1 MDVSLRRAC
10 ALPVS
15 WLAALPPGAVVVA
28 VCWATQQLAALPAPG
43 LRAAAGVSGACALAL
58 AAALHA
64 RSRAVSVVPARILIV
79 VAAALLS
86 FFWACSRAQSALD
99 ARLAP
104 ALEGVDLAVE
114 GLVVTMPQPI
124 DRGTRFRFRVE
135 RCVAELPS
143 CPVGMVAAL
152 SWYGTRRRGQE
163 TAPPALVPAQRWRLT
178 VRLKRPHATANPG
191 VFDAELRALE
201 EGVSA
206 QGYVRASA
214 DSANSNTLLDA
225 RVADAGALVERLRHR
240 IRAAMVVALAENAPE
255 TRGVLVALAVGDQAA
270 IPSASWEMFNRTGV
284 GHLMSISG
292 LHITMLAALG
302 ALAAD
307 RLWRSR
313 RLARAFAGRPLAA
326 LIARP
331 YARWTCGVVTA
342 FAYSALAGWGIPAQR
357 TCWML
362 AAAGAALLA
371 GRARRVDQV
380 LCTAAAIVCLFD
392 PWAPL
397 APGFWL
403 SFAAVASIVWFGAA
417 RQARHARSDGAIAR
431 TLREAARTQVA
442 ASLALVPLGVLFF
455 ASVSLVGPLAN
466 AVAIPVVSALITPI
480 ALAGALPLPL
490 VPLAAPLLQLAAVLT
505 TPLLALLHWFDPGGA
520 GAPTIALP
528 AFWMLAL
535 ACLACAALLAPVPIA
550 GRFVAGLGML
560 PMIVNP
566 ADRPRA
572 DELWVTAL
580 DIGQGTA
587 VLVETSERRLLYD
600 AGPGFGSA
608 ADAGARVVVP
618 YLRARGIGAIDALV
632 VSHLDLD
639 HSGGALSVARA
650 LRVTWSATSLP
661 PDHPV
666 VRAVPAHYPCRRGE
680 AWQWGA
686 WSFEWLHP
694 GNDPDTGRRPST
706 NARSCVLLVS
716 GPGGRVLL
724 TGDIEAPQE
733 RRLLQVFGP
742 QELRASV
749 LVAPHHGSAT
759 SSTPEFL
766 DAVAPSVA
774 VFQFGYRNRYH
785 HPHPK
790 VMARYAERGILT
802 LRSDAHGAITA
813 RLAPGAAPQ
822 LSRHRLDAPRYWRV
836 TVDTDPVVDAVI
848 DAVID
853 ESAARAT
860 LPRKTRGAK
869 LLRGPAP
876 VHRP

>member
-1 MDVSLRRAC
+1 MDVSLRRVC
-10 ALPVS
+10 VFPVTLIAS
-15 WLAALPPGAVVVA
+15 FPPGAVVVA
-28 VCWATQQLAALPAPG
+28 VCWATQQLAVLPSPE
-43 LRAAAGVSGACALAL
+43 LRAGAGLCGACALVL

-64 RSRAVSVVPARILIV
+64 RSRPVGVAPVRALVV

-86 FFWACSRAQSALD
+86 LFWACSRAQLALD
-99 ARLAP
+99 ARLPP
-104 ALEGVDLAVE
+104 ALEGVDLAVI
-114 GLVVTMPQPI
+114 GVVVTMPQPI

-135 RCVAELPS
+135 RCVAQLSS

-152 SWYGTRRRGQE
+152 SWYGARTGGE
-163 TAPPALVPAQRWRLT
+163 EVAPPTLVPAERWRLT

-206 QGYVRASA
+206 QGYVRATK
-214 DSANSNTLLDA
+214 NSPHGNTRLDA
-225 RVADAGALVERLRHR
+225 RVADAGALIERLRHR
-240 IRAAMVVALAENAPE
+240 IRAAMVAALANNASE

-270 IPSASWEMFNRTGV
+270 IPATSWEMFNRTGV

-313 RLARAFAGRPLAA
+313 RLARALAGGPLAA
-326 LIARP
+326 RIARP
-331 YARWTCGVVTA
+331 YARWACGVVTA

-417 RQARHARSDGAIAR
+417 RQARRARSGAAIAR
-431 TLREAARTQVA
+431 TLHEALRTQVA

-455 ASVSLVGPLAN
+455 ASVSLVGPIAN

-505 TPLLALLHWFDPGGA
+505 APLLALLHWLDPGGA

-535 ACLACAALLAPVPIA
+535 ACIACAALLAPVPIA

-566 ADRPRA
+566 ADRPGA
-572 DELWVTAL
+572 NALWVTAL

-587 VLVETSERRLLYD
+587 VLVETAERRLLYD
-600 AGPGFGSA
+600 AGPGFGLG
-608 ADAGARVVVP
+608 ADAGSRVLVP
-618 YLRARGIGAIDALV
+618 YLRARGIGALDALV

-650 LRVTWSATSLP
+650 LRITWSATSLP
-661 PDHPV
+661 LDHPIAS
-666 VRAVPAHYPCRRGE
+666 AVPAHYPCRRSE

-706 NARSCVLLVS
+706 NARSCVLLIS
-716 GPGGRVLL
+716 GPAGRVLL

-733 RRLLQVFGP
+733 RRLLELFG
-742 QELRASV
+742 EEKLRAGV
-749 LVAPHHGSAT
+749 LVVPHHGSAT

-766 DAVAPSVA
+766 DAVAPSLA
-774 VFQFGYRNRYH
+774 LFQFGYRNRYH

-790 VMARYAERGILT
+790 VMARYAERGIAT
-802 LRSDAHGAITA
+802 LRSDAHGAVTV
-813 RLAPGAAPQ
+813 RLAPGVAPQ
-822 LSRHRLDAPRYWRV
+822 LSRYRLDTPRYWRV
-836 TVDTDPVVDAVI
+836 AVDTNTVSE
-848 DAVID
+848 
-853 ESAARAT
+853 ESNARASA
-860 LPRKTRGAK
+860 PRKARGAT
-869 LLRGPAP
+869 LLRGPAS